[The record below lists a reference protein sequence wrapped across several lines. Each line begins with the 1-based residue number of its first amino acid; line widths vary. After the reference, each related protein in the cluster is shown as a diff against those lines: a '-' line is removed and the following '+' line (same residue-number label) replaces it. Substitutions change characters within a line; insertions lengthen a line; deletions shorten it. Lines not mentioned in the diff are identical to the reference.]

1 MKVLIRNLGPIR
13 GNTQTIDL
21 SQRFYIF
28 VGLNNSGKTYVAQ
41 LLWTIF
47 NQDVIRKFAR
57 SHTWEEI
64 PWEREGVVA
73 LTPELIDNILIRYAN
88 FLEQQIIS
96 TLNADLF
103 PIQDISLELHSDSL
117 TALKQDYF
125 QANFNIG
132 TEEEGENK
140 EIQYLTIIKEYR
152 PFLESLDKSRRILND
167 SIDLQDAGDE

>member
-64 PWEREGVVA
+64 PWESEGVVA

-140 EIQYLTIIKEYR
+140 EIQYLTIIK
-152 PFLESLDKSRRILND
+152 
-167 SIDLQDAGDE
+167 